1 MRVNVIC
8 FHKNSASL
16 TFYVPEVKVK
26 DKVMF
31 SLFFLYLSLNQILKG
46 ENLAGFIHCLTKC
59 CHMGIAKRSNVN

>member
-1 MRVNVIC
+1 MRVNVILC

-16 TFYVPEVKVK
+16 EFYVPEVKV
-26 DKVMF
+26 MF
-31 SLFFLYLSLNQILKG
+31 SLLFLYLSLNQILKG